1 MTILIQQEIAGYL
14 PAKRHTNSKGW
25 QSFNAVCCPHNGE
38 TMDKRGRGGAILNPD
53 GGVSYHCFNCQF
65 KASYAP
71 GRPLSYKFRKL
82 LGWMGVDDNT
92 IHKLAIEAL
101 REKER
106 QELLGIIKPTEV
118 KEELKVS
125 FKKHE
130 LPDEAVTFMGL
141 VEFYE
146 LQQSH
151 EYPENFVKAV
161 EYVDSRKI
169 SMRKYDFYVTQDIK
183 HKMDKRVII
192 PFTWKG
198 QTIGYT
204 ARAMVDGITPK
215 YYNEV
220 DSGYVFN
227 IDKQERD
234 WKFVIVCEGI
244 FDAMSLD
251 GVACM
256 GSNITAQQIDLIE
269 DLDREII
276 VVPDWNKTG
285 GKLIDIALANKWAVA
300 FPVWAETCA
309 DINEAV
315 QKYGKL
321 FVMKSIIDSVERSNL
336 KIQLKRK
343 QLR

>member
-1 MTILIQQEIAGYL
+1 
-14 PAKRHTNSKGW
+14 
-25 QSFNAVCCPHNGE
+25 
-38 TMDKRGRGGAILNPD
+38 
-53 GGVSYHCFNCQF
+53 
-65 KASYAP
+65 
-71 GRPLSYKFRKL
+71 
-82 LGWMGVDDNT
+82 MGVDDNT